1 VNTSPP
7 HSLLPPDAIAALQRA
22 AATPLIGPDPLARQ
36 KAIEKATARIKLQYP
51 DYFQQEPTPCKSS

>member
-1 VNTSPP
+1 VTARPP

-22 AATPLIGPDPLARQ
+22 AATPPIGPDPLARQ

-51 DYFQQEPTPCKSS
+51 DYFHQEPTP

>member
-1 VNTSPP
+1 MRVAPP

-22 AATPLIGPDPLARQ
+22 ATAEHSVRDPLARQ

-51 DYFQQEPTPCKSS
+51 DHFHQEPTP